1 MAHNRISDPPPLF
14 EHELIDGVPFI
25 NMRAFTACCPAQL
38 QTIARQA
45 QQAARELDER
55 IRDARR
61 AAEELDAQV
70 EAEELD
76 ETARGA

>member
-1 MAHNRISDPPPLF
+1 MSRISDPPPLF
-14 EHELIDGVPFI
+14 EHELIDGVPVI
-25 NMRAFTACCPAQL
+25 SMRAVTVCCPAQL

-45 QQAARELDER
+45 QQAARELEER

-70 EAEELD
+70 EAEERD
-76 ETARGA
+76 DTARVA